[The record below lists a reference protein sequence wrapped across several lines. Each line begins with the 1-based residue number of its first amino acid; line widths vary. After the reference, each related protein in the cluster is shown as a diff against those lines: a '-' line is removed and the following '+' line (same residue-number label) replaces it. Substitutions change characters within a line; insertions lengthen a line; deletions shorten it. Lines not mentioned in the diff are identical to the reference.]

1 MLPSFKQRGEKGCAF
16 ENERRLAQRERV
28 PFHRGGRTSALNVA
42 NVFLEYV
49 GVNRE
54 IDRKMGSLKSEI
66 YRKMRLTPF
75 HLGQSPVATLATRAL
90 RLSFFPP
97 R

>member
-16 ENERRLAQRERV
+16 ENERRLARRERV
-28 PFHRGGRTSALNVA
+28 PFQPGGSNMSMERGQL
-42 NVFLEYV
+42 FLEYV

-54 IDRKMGSLKSEI
+54 IDREMGSLKKQPILMTEI
-66 YRKMRLTPF
+66 DTLP
-75 HLGQSPVATLATRAL
+75 LGQSPVATLATRAL